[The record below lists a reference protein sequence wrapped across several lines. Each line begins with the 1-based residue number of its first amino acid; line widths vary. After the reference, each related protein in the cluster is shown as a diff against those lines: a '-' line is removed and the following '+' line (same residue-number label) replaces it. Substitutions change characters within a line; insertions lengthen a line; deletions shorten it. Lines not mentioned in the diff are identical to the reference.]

1 MSDTTI
7 TIRKAGPADAGH
19 ILAIQKR
26 AFQRYVGPLT
36 PEQIPPLHETEES
49 VRIDIETKTVL
60 VAFSDRSPAGSVRS
74 TIKGGV
80 CMIER
85 LSVDPAFQGNGIGKA
100 LMNAIEKE
108 ASGRAH
114 KLCLETGLLADNL
127 LPFYTR
133 LGYVAEALL
142 QQHYG
147 GFDWIALAKQ
157 TGTAAAPGLETL
169 SAVRAHIDA
178 VDRVV
183 VRMLA
188 RRFRYVQQAARFK
201 RSSDD
206 VRDSTRVEEVI
217 GRIRNHAQENE
228 VNPDMIE
235 NVYRTMIEC
244 GIQTGVK
251 EHARISGTR
260 AGHHA

>member
-1 MSDTTI
+1 MPDTTI
-7 TIRKAGPADAGH
+7 TIRKAAPADAEH
-19 ILAIQKR
+19 IIAIQKR

-36 PEQIPPLHETEES
+36 PEQIPPLHESLEA
-49 VRIDIETKTVL
+49 VRIDIERKTVL
-60 VAFSDRSPAGSVRS
+60 VALSDQLPAGSVRC

-85 LSVDPAFQGNGIGKA
+85 LSVDPAFQRNGIGKA

-114 KLCLETGLLADNL
+114 KLHLETGLLADNL
-127 LPFYTR
+127 LPFYAR

-142 QQHYG
+142 PQHYG

-157 TGTAAAPGLETL
+157 ATAAGPRLETL

-188 RRFRYVQQAARFK
+188 HRIRYVQQAARFK
-201 RSSDD
+201 RSSGD
-206 VRDSTRVEEVI
+206 VRDSARVEEVI
-217 GRIRNHAQENE
+217 GRIRNHAQENA

-235 NVYRTMIEC
+235 NMYRTMIEYA
-244 GIQTGVK
+244 IRTELK
-251 EHARISGTR
+251 EHARIAGTR